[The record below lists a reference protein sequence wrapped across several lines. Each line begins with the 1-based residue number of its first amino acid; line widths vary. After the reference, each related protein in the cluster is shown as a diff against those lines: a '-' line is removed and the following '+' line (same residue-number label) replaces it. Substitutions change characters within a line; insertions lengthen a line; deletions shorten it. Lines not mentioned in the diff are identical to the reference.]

1 LPPAATRLYSG
12 TTSMTNL
19 VDQPEDI
26 PYGNDWDNPADVAL
40 WTEAAD
46 QIRPWRSRIRDFIAD
61 QVAAL
66 RPGARVLE
74 LGSGP
79 GFLAER
85 VLERCPQLGCYMLLD
100 FSEPMLALSRE
111 RLARF
116 PAAAFVPASFKS
128 AEWVESVEGP
138 FDCVV
143 SMQAV
148 HELRH
153 KRHAVRLYEQVHRI
167 LVANGRVLIC
177 DHLPFDDTPKSIAL
191 YMTEEEQTRV
201 LSSAGFVNVRTALSM
216 NGLLVYACEKAG

>member
-1 LPPAATRLYSG
+1 MTDPIDLP
-12 TTSMTNL
+12 
-19 VDQPEDI
+19 QDI
-26 PYGNDWDNPADVAL
+26 PYGNEWGNPADVAL
-40 WTEAAD
+40 WAEAAD
-46 QIRPWRSRIRDFIAD
+46 QIRPWRSQIRDFIAD
-61 QVAAL
+61 QL
-66 RPGARVLE
+66 TRMRPGARVLE

-85 VLERCPQLGCYMLLD
+85 VLERCPQLGSYMLLD

-116 PAAAFVPASFKS
+116 RAASFVSASFKS
-128 AEWVESVEGP
+128 AEWIESAASP

-153 KRHAVRLYEQVHRI
+153 KRHAQRLYAQVHQV
-167 LVANGRVLIC
+167 LVADGRVLIC

-191 YMTEEEQTRV
+191 YMTEAEQTSALAAAGFSKVRSV
-201 LSSAGFVNVRTALSM
+201 LSL
-216 NGLLVYACEKAG
+216 NGLVVYSGERAG

>member
-1 LPPAATRLYSG
+1 V
-12 TTSMTNL
+12 TNSI
-19 VDQPEDI
+19 DHPQDI

-40 WTEAAD
+40 WAESAD
-46 QIRPWRSRIRDFIAD
+46 RIRPWRSQIRDFIAE
-61 QVAAL
+61 QLARL
-66 RPGARVLE
+66 QPGARVLE

-85 VLERCPQLGCYMLLD
+85 VLERCPQLGRYTLVD
-100 FSEPMLALSRE
+100 FSRPMLVLSRE

-116 PAAAFVPASFKS
+116 HAASFVCASFKS
-128 AEWVESVEGP
+128 AEWIECVEGP

-153 KRHAVRLYEQVHRI
+153 KRHALRLYEQVHQI
-167 LVANGRVLIC
+167 LAANGRVLIC

-191 YMTEEEQTRV
+191 YMTEEEQTSA
-201 LSSAGFVNVRTALSM
+201 LSSAGFVQVRTSLAM
-216 NGLLVYACEKAG
+216 NGLMVYACVKAG